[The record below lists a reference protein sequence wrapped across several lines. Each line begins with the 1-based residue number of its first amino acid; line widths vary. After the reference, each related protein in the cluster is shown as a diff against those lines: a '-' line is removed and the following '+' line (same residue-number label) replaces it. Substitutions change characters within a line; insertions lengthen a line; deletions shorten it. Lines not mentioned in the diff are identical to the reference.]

1 MNLLHHYL
9 IPLLRIVI
17 LLRSFHVSES
27 FLKKRLLK
35 RTPFGLSKAQ
45 LNLHVPRGGST
56 TEAAAPATPEIQSNV
71 TFSGEDEWRNEF
83 PEQLR
88 KREGSLYRFLIPTG
102 VPAADGQSDHLCEVY
117 ILGTAHV
124 SKDSCDDVKT
134 LMKHVK
140 PDVLFIELCNQRIAI
155 LENGSETLDEV
166 VDCKKGKSVGEMTKE
181 LMQHNPGMNKA
192 AALSS
197 VLLTKIQSDYAT
209 KLNVTIGG
217 EFKEAYQMAKSQHLE
232 MINLVKTIQFQQSQG
247 ILNDDLIQKARMCN
261 GCSIVLGDRPVRLTL
276 LRAWEALSPF
286 GKIKLIFALVWS
298 SFFQPSEEELKEWID
313 SVMNDPTNDIL
324 SKSIQELSRHFPAIQ
339 KTIIEERD
347 MYMACKIVQTVRI
360 IGAGSSQ
367 DGMRRKIVAIV
378 GAGHCPGIKSLL
390 SREVNRQGELK
401 VEEELERIVQT
412 KRHTIENDP
421 EMNSLITDVASIE
434 PILPP

>member
-1 MNLLHHYL
+1 
-9 IPLLRIVI
+9 
-17 LLRSFHVSES
+17 
-27 FLKKRLLK
+27 
-35 RTPFGLSKAQ
+35 
-45 LNLHVPRGGST
+45 
-56 TEAAAPATPEIQSNV
+56 
-71 TFSGEDEWRNEF
+71 
-83 PEQLR
+83 
-88 KREGSLYRFLIPTG
+88 
-102 VPAADGQSDHLCEVY
+102 
-117 ILGTAHV
+117 
-124 SKDSCDDVKT
+124 
-134 LMKHVK
+134 
-140 PDVLFIELCNQRIAI
+140 
-155 LENGSETLDEV
+155 
-166 VDCKKGKSVGEMTKE
+166 
-181 LMQHNPGMNKA
+181 
-192 AALSS
+192 
-197 VLLTKIQSDYAT
+197 
-209 KLNVTIGG
+209 
-217 EFKEAYQMAKSQHLE
+217 
-232 MINLVKTIQFQQSQG
+232 
-247 ILNDDLIQKARMCN
+247 
-261 GCSIVLGDRPVRLTL
+261 LGDRPVRLTL

-401 VEEELERIVQT
+401 VEEELVRIVQT

-421 EMNSLITDVASIE
+421 EMNSLITDVASIK

>member
-9 IPLLRIVI
+9 IPLLRIAI

-45 LNLHVPRGGST
+45 LYHHVPRGGST
-56 TEAAAPATPEIQSNV
+56 TEAAAPVTPEVQSNV

-102 VPAADGQSDHLCEVY
+102 FPAADGQSDHLCEVY

-166 VDCKKGKSVGEMTKE
+166 VDCKKEKSVGEMTKE

-232 MINLVKTIQFQQSQG
+232 MINLVKTIQLQQSQG

-401 VEEELERIVQT
+401 VEEELVRIVQT

-421 EMNSLITDVASIE
+421 EMNSLITDVASIK